1 MGNTRTAELNL
12 MIENLKKTNPEI
24 YGWMSLKL
32 KKEFLLDEL
41 SSDDL
46 SRKSE
51 ENAKELKETD
61 HCMNNMRKQY
71 VSIKIYEA
79 YLEEIAVLESKKK

>member
-1 MGNTRTAELNL
+1 MENVRITELNL
-12 MIENLKKTNPEI
+12 LIENLKKSNPEI

-46 SRKSE
+46 SRNNE
-51 ENAKELKETD
+51 ENAKELKETEY
-61 HCMNNMRKQY
+61 CMNNMRKQY
-71 VSIKIYEA
+71 MSIKIYEA
-79 YLEEIAVLESKKK
+79 YLEEIAVLESKK

>member
-1 MGNTRTAELNL
+1 MGNARIAELKL
-12 MIENLKKTNPEI
+12 MIENLKKSNPEI

-46 SRKSE
+46 SRNNG
-51 ENAKELKETD
+51 ENARELKETD
-61 HCMNNMRKQY
+61 YCMNNMKKQY
-71 VSIKIYEA
+71 MSIKIYEA
-79 YLEEIAVLESKKK
+79 YLEEIAILEARKK